1 MKERFYQLI
10 NVSEDSA
17 TLYIYGDIT
26 SIKWFEND
34 VCVYDLAK
42 EIGELNGKALTVRI
56 NSYGGE
62 VAEGLAIYNL
72 LKSYAGEVTT
82 ICDGFACSAASVVF
96 MAGAKRIMPRSSLVR
111 IHNAWTRAIGDADDL
126 RKAADDLEKITQ
138 PSVDIYTSV
147 SNLDADEIKSMMD
160 AETWIDADEALDY
173 GFATEIS
180 EEAAMQSL
188 EDGILAKTVFKNKQ
202 LEKQIKEL
210 EKAEPVKTGWFFYA
224 KGRNKKCH

>member
-1 MKERFYQLI
+1 MKERFYQLT

-26 SIKWFEND
+26 SIKLFEND

-42 EIGELNGKALTVRI
+42 EIGDLNGKALTVRI

-72 LKSYAGEVTT
+72 LKSYEGEVTT

-96 MAGAKRIMPRSSLVR
+96 MAGAKRIMPRSSLLM
-111 IHNAWTRAIGDADDL
+111 IHNAWTWASGDADDL
-126 RKAADDLEKITQ
+126 RKAAEDLEKITQ
-138 PSVDIYTSV
+138 PSVEIYTSV
-147 SNLDADEIKSMMD
+147 SNLDADEIKAMMD

-202 LEKQIKEL
+202 LEKRIKEL
-210 EKAEPVKTGWFFYA
+210 EKAEPVKTGWFF
-224 KGRNKKCH
+224 

>member
-1 MKERFYQLI
+1 MKERFYQLT

-42 EIGELNGKALTVRI
+42 EIGDLNGKALTVRI

-72 LKSYAGEVTT
+72 LKSYEGEVTT

-96 MAGAKRIMPRSSLVR
+96 MAGTKRIMPRSSLLM
-111 IHNAWTRAIGDADDL
+111 IHNAWTRASGDADDL

-138 PSVDIYTSV
+138 PSVEIYTSV
-147 SNLDADEIKSMMD
+147 SNLDADEIKAMMD
-160 AETWIDADEALDY
+160 AETWFDADEALGY

-180 EEAAMQSL
+180 EEAAMQSVK
-188 EDGILAKTVFKNKQ
+188 DGILAKTVFKNKQ
-202 LEKQIKEL
+202 LEKRIKEL
-210 EKAEPVKTGWFFYA
+210 EKAEPVKTGWFF
-224 KGRNKKCH
+224 

>member
-1 MKERFYQLI
+1 MKERFYQLT

-42 EIGELNGKALTVRI
+42 EIGDLNGKALTVRI

-72 LKSYAGEVTT
+72 LKSYEGEVTT

-96 MAGAKRIMPRSSLVR
+96 MAGAKRIMPRSSLLM
-111 IHNAWTRAIGDADDL
+111 IHNAWTWASGDADDL

-138 PSVDIYTSV
+138 PSVEIYTSV
-147 SNLDADEIKSMMD
+147 SNLDADEIKAMMD
-160 AETWIDADEALDY
+160 AETWIDADEALDF
-173 GFATEIS
+173 GFATEIC

-202 LEKQIKEL
+202 LEKRIKEL
-210 EKAEPVKTGWFFYA
+210 EKAEPVKTGWFF
-224 KGRNKKCH
+224 

>member
-1 MKERFYQLI
+1 MKERFYQLT

-26 SIKWFEND
+26 SIKLFEND

-42 EIGELNGKALTVRI
+42 EIGDLNGKALTVRI

-72 LKSYAGEVTT
+72 LKSYEGEVTT

-96 MAGAKRIMPRSSLVR
+96 MAGVKRIMPRSSLLM
-111 IHNAWTRAIGDADDL
+111 IHNAWTWTSGDADDL

-138 PSVDIYTSV
+138 PSVEIYTSV
-147 SNLDADEIKSMMD
+147 SNLDADEIKAMMD
-160 AETWIDADEALDY
+160 AETWIDADEALDF

-180 EEAAMQSL
+180 EEAAMQSVK
-188 EDGILAKTVFKNKQ
+188 DGILAKTVFKNKQ
-202 LEKQIKEL
+202 LEKRIKEL
-210 EKAEPVKTGWFFYA
+210 EKAEPVKTGWFF
-224 KGRNKKCH
+224 

>member
-1 MKERFYQLI
+1 MKERFYQLT

-26 SIKWFEND
+26 SIKLFEND

-42 EIGELNGKALTVRI
+42 EIGDLNGKSLTVRI

-72 LKSYAGEVTT
+72 LKSYEGEVTT

-96 MAGAKRIMPRSSLVR
+96 MAGTKRIMPRSSLLM
-111 IHNAWTRAIGDADDL
+111 IHNAWTWASGDADDL
-126 RKAADDLEKITQ
+126 RKAADDIEKITQ
-138 PSVDIYTSV
+138 PSIEIYTSV
-147 SNLDADEIKSMMD
+147 SNLDADEIKAMMD
-160 AETWIDADEALDY
+160 AETWIDADEALDF

-188 EDGILAKTVFKNKQ
+188 EDGILAKTVLKNKQ
-202 LEKQIKEL
+202 LEKRIKEL
-210 EKAEPVKTGWFFYA
+210 EKAEPVKTGWFF
-224 KGRNKKCH
+224 

>member
-1 MKERFYQLI
+1 MKERFYQLT

-42 EIGELNGKALTVRI
+42 EIGDLNGKALTVRI

-96 MAGAKRIMPRSSLVR
+96 MAGAKRIMPRSSLLM
-111 IHNAWTRAIGDADDL
+111 IHNAWTWASGDADDL

-138 PSVDIYTSV
+138 PSVEIYTSV
-147 SNLDADEIKSMMD
+147 SNLDSDEIKAMMD

-188 EDGILAKTVFKNKQ
+188 KDGILAKTVFKNKQ
-202 LEKQIKEL
+202 LEKKIKEL
-210 EKAEPVKTGWFFYA
+210 EKAEPVKTGWFF
-224 KGRNKKCH
+224 

>member
-26 SIKWFEND
+26 SIKCFEND

-42 EIGELNGKALTVRI
+42 EIGDLNGKALTVRI

-96 MAGAKRIMPRSSLVR
+96 MAGAKRVMPRYSLLM
-111 IHNAWTRAIGDADDL
+111 IHNAWTRASGDADDL

-138 PSVDIYTSV
+138 PSVEIYTSV
-147 SNLDADEIKSMMD
+147 SNLDADEIKAMMD
-160 AETWIDADEALDY
+160 AETWIDADEALDF

-202 LEKQIKEL
+202 LEKKIKEL
-210 EKAEPVKTGWFFYA
+210 EKAEPVKTGWFF
-224 KGRNKKCH
+224 

>member
-1 MKERFYQLI
+1 MKERFYQLT

-42 EIGELNGKALTVRI
+42 EIGDLGGKALIVRI

-72 LKSYAGEVTT
+72 LKSYEGEVTT

-96 MAGAKRIMPRSSLVR
+96 MAGTKRIMPRSSLLM
-111 IHNAWTRAIGDADDL
+111 IHNAWTWASGDANDL

-138 PSVDIYTSV
+138 PSVEIHTSV
-147 SNLDADEIKSMMD
+147 SNLDADETKSMMD

-202 LEKQIKEL
+202 LEKKIKEL
-210 EKAEPVKTGWFFYA
+210 EKAEPVKTGWFF
-224 KGRNKKCH
+224 

>member
-1 MKERFYQLI
+1 MKERFYQLT

-42 EIGELNGKALTVRI
+42 EIGDLNGKALTVRI

-72 LKSYAGEVTT
+72 LKSYEGEVTT
-82 ICDGFACSAASVVF
+82 VCDGFACSAASVVF
-96 MAGAKRIMPRSSLVR
+96 MAGAKRIMPRSSLLM
-111 IHNAWTRAIGDADDL
+111 IHNAWTWASGDADGL

-138 PSVDIYTSV
+138 PSVEIYTSV
-147 SNLDADEIKSMMD
+147 SNLDADEIKAMMD
-160 AETWIDADEALDY
+160 AETWIDADEALGY

-180 EEAAMQSL
+180 EEAAKQSL

-202 LEKQIKEL
+202 LEKKIKEL
-210 EKAEPVKTGWFFYA
+210 EKAEPVKTGWFF
-224 KGRNKKCH
+224 

>member
-1 MKERFYQLI
+1 MKERFYQLT

-26 SIKWFEND
+26 SYKWYEED
-34 VCVYDLAK
+34 VCSYDLAK
-42 EIGELNGKALTVRI
+42 ELTALEGKNLTVRI

-62 VAEGLAIYNL
+62 VAQGLAIYNL

-96 MAGAKRIMPRSSLVR
+96 MAGAKRIMPRSSLLM

-126 RKAADDLEKITQ
+126 RKAADDIEKITQ
-138 PSVDIYTSV
+138 PSVEIYTSV
-147 SNLDADEIKSMMD
+147 SNLDADEIKAMMD
-160 AETWIDADEALDY
+160 AETWIDADEALDF

-202 LEKQIKEL
+202 LEKKIKEL
-210 EKAEPVKTGWFFYA
+210 EKAEPVKTGWFF
-224 KGRNKKCH
+224 

>member
-1 MKERFYQLI
+1 MKERFYQLT

-42 EIGELNGKALTVRI
+42 EIGDLNGKALTVRI

-96 MAGAKRIMPRSSLVR
+96 MAGAKRIMPRSSLLM
-111 IHNAWTRAIGDADDL
+111 IHNAWTRASGDADDL
-126 RKAADDLEKITQ
+126 RKAAEDLEKITQ
-138 PSVDIYTSV
+138 PSVEIYTSV
-147 SNLDADEIKSMMD
+147 SNLDADEIKAMMD
-160 AETWIDADEALDY
+160 AETWIDADEALDF

-202 LEKQIKEL
+202 LEKRIKEL
-210 EKAEPVKTGWFFYA
+210 EKAEPVKTGWFF
-224 KGRNKKCH
+224 

>member
-1 MKERFYQLI
+1 MKERFYQLT

-26 SIKWFEND
+26 SIKLFEND

-42 EIGELNGKALTVRI
+42 EIGDLNGKALTVRI

-96 MAGAKRIMPRSSLVR
+96 MAGAKRIMPRSSLLM
-111 IHNAWTRAIGDADDL
+111 IHNAWTWASGDADDL

-138 PSVDIYTSV
+138 PSVEIYTSV

-160 AETWIDADEALDY
+160 AETWIDADEALGY

-202 LEKQIKEL
+202 LEKRIKEL
-210 EKAEPVKTGWFFYA
+210 EKAEPVKTGWFF
-224 KGRNKKCH
+224 

>member
-1 MKERFYQLI
+1 MKERFYQLTNI
-10 NVSEDSA
+10 SEDSA

-26 SIKWFEND
+26 SIKLFEND
-34 VCVYDLAK
+34 ICVYDLAK
-42 EIGELNGKALTVRI
+42 EIGDLNGKALTVRI

-72 LKSYAGEVTT
+72 LKSYEGEVTT

-96 MAGAKRIMPRSSLVR
+96 MAGAKRIMPRSSLLM
-111 IHNAWTRAIGDADDL
+111 IHNAWTWASGDADDL

-138 PSVDIYTSV
+138 PSVEIYTSV
-147 SNLDADEIKSMMD
+147 SNLDDDEIKAMMD
-160 AETWIDADEALDY
+160 AETWIDADEALDF

-202 LEKQIKEL
+202 LEKKIKEL
-210 EKAEPVKTGWFFYA
+210 EKAEPVKSGWFF
-224 KGRNKKCH
+224 

>member
-1 MKERFYQLI
+1 MKERFYQLT

-96 MAGAKRIMPRSSLVR
+96 MAGAKRIMPRSSLLM
-111 IHNAWTRAIGDADDL
+111 IHNAWTWASGDADDL

-160 AETWIDADEALDY
+160 AETWIDADEALDF

-202 LEKQIKEL
+202 LEKRIKEL
-210 EKAEPVKTGWFFYA
+210 EKAEPVKTGWFF
-224 KGRNKKCH
+224 

>member
-1 MKERFYQLI
+1 MKERFYQLT

-42 EIGELNGKALTVRI
+42 EIGDLNGKALTVRI

-96 MAGAKRIMPRSSLVR
+96 MAGVKRIMPRSSLLM
-111 IHNAWTRAIGDADDL
+111 IHNAWTWASGDADDL

-138 PSVDIYTSV
+138 PSVEIYTSV
-147 SNLDADEIKSMMD
+147 SNLDADEIKAMMD

-180 EEAAMQSL
+180 EEAAMQSVK
-188 EDGILAKTVFKNKQ
+188 DGILAKTVFKNKQ
-202 LEKQIKEL
+202 LEKRIKEL
-210 EKAEPVKTGWFFYA
+210 EKAEPVKTGWFF
-224 KGRNKKCH
+224 

>member
-1 MKERFYQLI
+1 MKKRFYQLT

-96 MAGAKRIMPRSSLVR
+96 MAGAKRIMPRSSLLM

-126 RKAADDLEKITQ
+126 RKAADDIEKITQ
-138 PSVDIYTSV
+138 PSVEIYTSV

-160 AETWIDADEALDY
+160 AETWIDADEALDF

-180 EEAAMQSL
+180 EEAAMQSI

-202 LEKQIKEL
+202 LEKRIKEL
-210 EKAEPVKTGWFFYA
+210 EKAEPVKAGWFF
-224 KGRNKKCH
+224 

>member
-1 MKERFYQLI
+1 MKERFYQLT

-42 EIGELNGKALTVRI
+42 EIGDLGGKALTVRI

-72 LKSYAGEVTT
+72 LKSYEGEVTT

-96 MAGAKRIMPRSSLVR
+96 MAGTKRIMPRSSLLM
-111 IHNAWTRAIGDADDL
+111 IHNAWTWASGDADDL

-138 PSVDIYTSV
+138 PSVEIYTSV

-160 AETWIDADEALDY
+160 AETWIDADEALDF

-202 LEKQIKEL
+202 LEKRIKEL
-210 EKAEPVKTGWFFYA
+210 EKAEPVKTGWFF
-224 KGRNKKCH
+224 

>member
-1 MKERFYQLI
+1 MKERFYQLT

-42 EIGELNGKALTVRI
+42 EIGDLNGKALTVRI
-56 NSYGGE
+56 NSYGGA

-96 MAGAKRIMPRSSLVR
+96 MAGAKRIMPRSSLLM
-111 IHNAWTRAIGDADDL
+111 IHNAWTWASGDADDL

-138 PSVDIYTSV
+138 PSVEIYTSV

-160 AETWIDADEALDY
+160 AETWIDADEALDF

-202 LEKQIKEL
+202 LEKRIKEL
-210 EKAEPVKTGWFFYA
+210 EKAEPVKTGWFF
-224 KGRNKKCH
+224 

>member
-1 MKERFYQLI
+1 MKERFYQLT

-26 SIKWFEND
+26 SIKLFEND

-42 EIGELNGKALTVRI
+42 EIGDLNGKSLTVRI

-96 MAGAKRIMPRSSLVR
+96 MAGTKRIMPRSSLLM
-111 IHNAWTRAIGDADDL
+111 IHNAWTRASGDADDL
-126 RKAADDLEKITQ
+126 RKAADHI
-138 PSVDIYTSV
+138 
-147 SNLDADEIKSMMD
+147 
-160 AETWIDADEALDY
+160 
-173 GFATEIS
+173 
-180 EEAAMQSL
+180 
-188 EDGILAKTVFKNKQ
+188 
-202 LEKQIKEL
+202 
-210 EKAEPVKTGWFFYA
+210 
-224 KGRNKKCH
+224 

>member
-1 MKERFYQLI
+1 MKERFYQLT

-26 SIKWFEND
+26 SIKCFEND

-42 EIGELNGKALTVRI
+42 EIGDLNGKALTVRI

-96 MAGAKRIMPRSSLVR
+96 MAGAKRIMPRSSLLM
-111 IHNAWTRAIGDADDL
+111 IHNAWTWASGDADDL

-138 PSVDIYTSV
+138 PSVEIYTSV
-147 SNLDADEIKSMMD
+147 SNLDADEIKAMMD
-160 AETWIDADEALDY
+160 AETWIDADEALDF

-180 EEAAMQSL
+180 EESAMQSL

-202 LEKQIKEL
+202 LEKKIKEL
-210 EKAEPVKTGWFFYA
+210 EKAEPVKTGWFF
-224 KGRNKKCH
+224 

>member
-1 MKERFYQLI
+1 MKERFYQLT

-26 SIKWFEND
+26 SIKLFEND

-42 EIGELNGKALTVRI
+42 EIGDLNGKALTVRI

-72 LKSYAGEVTT
+72 LKSYEGEVTT
-82 ICDGFACSAASVVF
+82 VCDGFACSAASVVF
-96 MAGAKRIMPRSSLVR
+96 MAGAKRIMPRSSLLM
-111 IHNAWTRAIGDADDL
+111 IHNAWTWTSGDADDL

-180 EEAAMQSL
+180 EETAMQSL

-202 LEKQIKEL
+202 LEKRIKEL
-210 EKAEPVKTGWFFYA
+210 EKAEPVKAGWFF
-224 KGRNKKCH
+224 

>member
-1 MKERFYQLI
+1 MKEQFYQLT

-17 TLYIYGDIT
+17 TLYIYGEIT
-26 SIKWFEND
+26 SIKWLEND

-42 EIGELNGKALTVRI
+42 EIGDLNGKALTVRI

-72 LKSYAGEVTT
+72 LKSYEGEVTT

-96 MAGAKRIMPRSSLVR
+96 MAGAKRIMPRSSLLM
-111 IHNAWTRAIGDADDL
+111 IHNAWTCALGNAEDL

-138 PSVDIYTSV
+138 PSVEIYTSV
-147 SNLDADEIKSMMD
+147 SNLDADEIKAMMD
-160 AETWIDADEALDY
+160 AETWIDADEALGY

-180 EEAAMQSL
+180 EEAAMQSVK
-188 EDGILAKTVFKNKQ
+188 DGILAKTVFKNKQ
-202 LEKQIKEL
+202 LEKRIKEL
-210 EKAEPVKTGWFFYA
+210 EKAEPVKTGWFF
-224 KGRNKKCH
+224 

>member
-1 MKERFYQLI
+1 MKERFYQLT

-26 SIKWFEND
+26 SIKCFEND

-42 EIGELNGKALTVRI
+42 EIGDLNGKALTVRI

-72 LKSYAGEVTT
+72 LKSYEGEVTT

-96 MAGAKRIMPRSSLVR
+96 MAGTKRIMPRSSLLM
-111 IHNAWTRAIGDADDL
+111 IHNAWTWASGDADDL
-126 RKAADDLEKITQ
+126 RKAAEDLEKITQ
-138 PSVDIYTSV
+138 PSIEIYTSV
-147 SNLDADEIKSMMD
+147 SNLDADEIKAMMD
-160 AETWIDADEALDY
+160 AETWIDADEALDF

-188 EDGILAKTVFKNKQ
+188 KDGIIAKTVFKNKQ
-202 LEKQIKEL
+202 LEKRIKEL
-210 EKAEPVKTGWFFYA
+210 EKAEPVKTGWFF
-224 KGRNKKCH
+224 

>member
-1 MKERFYQLI
+1 MKERFYQLT

-42 EIGELNGKALTVRI
+42 EIGDLNGKALTVRI
-56 NSYGGE
+56 NSYGGQ

-72 LKSYAGEVTT
+72 LKSYPGEVTT

-96 MAGAKRIMPRSSLVR
+96 MAGAKRIMPRSSLLM
-111 IHNAWTRAIGDADDL
+111 IHNAWTLASGDADDL

-147 SNLDADEIKSMMD
+147 SNLDADEIKAMMD

-180 EEAAMQSL
+180 EETAMQSL

-202 LEKQIKEL
+202 LEKKIKEL
-210 EKAEPVKTGWFFYA
+210 EKAEPVKTGWFF
-224 KGRNKKCH
+224 

>member
-1 MKERFYQLI
+1 MKERFYQLT

-26 SIKWFEND
+26 SIKLFEND

-42 EIGELNGKALTVRI
+42 EIGDLNGKALTVRI

-62 VAEGLAIYNL
+62 AAEGLAIYNL
-72 LKSYAGEVTT
+72 LKSYEGEVTT

-96 MAGAKRIMPRSSLVR
+96 MAGAKRIMPHSGLLM
-111 IHNAWTRAIGDADDL
+111 IHNAWTWASGDADDL
-126 RKAADDLEKITQ
+126 RKAAEDLEKITQ
-138 PSVDIYTSV
+138 PSVEIYTSV

-202 LEKQIKEL
+202 LEKRIKEL
-210 EKAEPVKTGWFFYA
+210 EKAEPVKTGWFF
-224 KGRNKKCH
+224 

>member
-1 MKERFYQLI
+1 MKERFYQLT

-42 EIGELNGKALTVRI
+42 EIGDLNGKALTVRI

-72 LKSYAGEVTT
+72 LKSYEGEVTT

-96 MAGAKRIMPRSSLVR
+96 MAGTKRIMPRSSLLM
-111 IHNAWTRAIGDADDL
+111 IHNAWTSARGDADDL
-126 RKAADDLEKITQ
+126 RKAADDIEKITQ
-138 PSVDIYTSV
+138 PSVEIYTSV
-147 SNLDADEIKSMMD
+147 SNLDADEIKAMMD

-173 GFATEIS
+173 GFATEIN
-180 EEAAMQSL
+180 EEAEMQSL
-188 EDGILAKTVFKNKQ
+188 KDGILAKTVFKNKQ
-202 LEKQIKEL
+202 LEKRIKEL
-210 EKAEPVKTGWFFYA
+210 EKAEPVKTGWFF
-224 KGRNKKCH
+224 

>member
-1 MKERFYQLI
+1 MKERFYQLT

-42 EIGELNGKALTVRI
+42 EIGDLNGKALTVRI

-96 MAGAKRIMPRSSLVR
+96 MAGAKRIMPRSSLLM
-111 IHNAWTRAIGDADDL
+111 IHNAWTRASGDADDL

-138 PSVDIYTSV
+138 PSVEIYTSV

-180 EEAAMQSL
+180 EKAAMQSL

-202 LEKQIKEL
+202 LEKRIKEL
-210 EKAEPVKTGWFFYA
+210 EKAEPVKTGWFF
-224 KGRNKKCH
+224 

>member
-1 MKERFYQLI
+1 MKERFYQLT

-42 EIGELNGKALTVRI
+42 EIGDLNGKALTVRI

-82 ICDGFACSAASVVF
+82 ICDGFACSVASVVF
-96 MAGAKRIMPRSSLVR
+96 MAGAKRIMPRSSLLM
-111 IHNAWTRAIGDADDL
+111 IHNAWTRASGDAEDL

-173 GFATEIS
+173 GFATEIG
-180 EEAAMQSL
+180 EEAAMQSI

-202 LEKQIKEL
+202 LEKRIKEL
-210 EKAEPVKTGWFFYA
+210 EKAEPVKTGWFF
-224 KGRNKKCH
+224 

>member
-1 MKERFYQLI
+1 MKERFYQLT

-72 LKSYAGEVTT
+72 LKSYEGEVTT

-96 MAGAKRIMPRSSLVR
+96 MAGAKRIMPRSSLLM
-111 IHNAWTRAIGDADDL
+111 IHNAWTWASGDADDL

-202 LEKQIKEL
+202 LEKRIKEL
-210 EKAEPVKTGWFFYA
+210 EKAEPVKTGWFF
-224 KGRNKKCH
+224 

>member
-1 MKERFYQLI
+1 MKERFYQLT

-26 SIKWFEND
+26 SIKRFEND

-42 EIGELNGKALTVRI
+42 EIGDLNGKALTVRI

-96 MAGAKRIMPRSSLVR
+96 MAGAKRIMPRSSLLM
-111 IHNAWTRAIGDADDL
+111 IHNAWTRASGDADDL
-126 RKAADDLEKITQ
+126 RKAAEDLEKITQ
-138 PSVDIYTSV
+138 PSVEIYTSV
-147 SNLDADEIKSMMD
+147 SNLDTDEIKAMMD
-160 AETWIDADEALDY
+160 AETWIDADEALDF

-180 EEAAMQSL
+180 EEAAMQSI

-202 LEKQIKEL
+202 LEKRIKEL
-210 EKAEPVKTGWFFYA
+210 EKAEPVKTGWFF
-224 KGRNKKCH
+224 

>member
-1 MKERFYQLI
+1 MKERFYQLT

-42 EIGELNGKALTVRI
+42 EIGDLNGKALTVRI

-72 LKSYAGEVTT
+72 LKSYEGEVTT

-96 MAGAKRIMPRSSLVR
+96 MAGAKRIMPRSSLLM
-111 IHNAWTRAIGDADDL
+111 IHNAWTWASGDADDL

-138 PSVDIYTSV
+138 PSVEIYTSV
-147 SNLDADEIKSMMD
+147 SNLDTDEIKSMMD

-202 LEKQIKEL
+202 LEKRIKEL
-210 EKAEPVKTGWFFYA
+210 EKAEPVKTGWFF
-224 KGRNKKCH
+224 

>member
-1 MKERFYQLI
+1 MKERFYQLT

-26 SIKWFEND
+26 SIKRFEND

-42 EIGELNGKALTVRI
+42 EIGDLNGKALTVRI

-72 LKSYAGEVTT
+72 LKSYPGEVTT

-96 MAGAKRIMPRSSLVR
+96 MAGAKRIMPRSSLLM
-111 IHNAWTRAIGDADDL
+111 IHNAWTWASGDADDL

-138 PSVDIYTSV
+138 PSVEIYTSV
-147 SNLDADEIKSMMD
+147 SNLDADEIKAMMD

-173 GFATEIS
+173 GFATEIN
-180 EEAAMQSL
+180 EEAEMQSL
-188 EDGILAKTVFKNKQ
+188 KDGILAKTVFKNKQ
-202 LEKQIKEL
+202 LEKRIKEL
-210 EKAEPVKTGWFFYA
+210 EKAEPVKTGWFF
-224 KGRNKKCH
+224 

>member
-1 MKERFYQLI
+1 MKERFYQLT

-17 TLYIYGDIT
+17 TLYIYGDLT

-42 EIGELNGKALTVRI
+42 EIGDLNGKALTVRI

-72 LKSYAGEVTT
+72 LKSYPGEVTT

-96 MAGAKRIMPRSSLVR
+96 MAGTKRIMPRSSLLM
-111 IHNAWTRAIGDADDL
+111 IHNAWTWASGDADDL

-138 PSVDIYTSV
+138 PSVEIYTSV
-147 SNLDADEIKSMMD
+147 SNLDADEIKAMMD

-180 EEAAMQSL
+180 EEAAMQSIK
-188 EDGILAKTVFKNKQ
+188 DGILAKTVFKNKQ
-202 LEKQIKEL
+202 LEKRIKEL
-210 EKAEPVKTGWFFYA
+210 EKAEPVKTGWFF
-224 KGRNKKCH
+224 

>member
-1 MKERFYQLI
+1 MKERFYQLV
-10 NVSEDSA
+10 NQSDQEA

-42 EIGELNGKALTVRI
+42 EIGELNGKKLNVRI

-72 LKSYAGEVTT
+72 LRSYGGEVAT

-96 MAGAKRIMPRSSLVR
+96 MAGKQRIMPKSSLLL
-111 IHNAWTRAIGDADDL
+111 IHNAWTRASGDANDL

-138 PSVDIYTSV
+138 PSIDIYSSV
-147 SNLDADEIKSMMD
+147 SNLSEEEIKKMMD
-160 AETWIDADEALDY
+160 EETWISADEALSY
-173 GFATEIS
+173 GFATEVTD
-180 EEAAMQSL
+180 EEAMQSL
-188 EDGILAKTVFKNKQ
+188 EEGILAKTVMKNKEF
-202 LEKQIKEL
+202 EKRIKEL
-210 EKAEPVKTGWFFYA
+210 EKPAEPVDEGWFF
-224 KGRNKKCH
+224 